1 MNLEWYYTFLEV
13 AKYENYR
20 KAAAEL
26 FTTQTTVFNHIKKLE
41 SFLNIE
47 LFDNVGRNI
56 ILNENGKSFYPIA
69 IETITTYEKGLSRI
83 KNSNKYD
90 YNLNIAVSTYI
101 ASYIIPKF
109 LPIFFKAAPN
119 INISIFVVDKSM
131 AREVEEG
138 RYDIGITREL
148 SGLKNLSYQRV
159 CEGQVKLIVPDMA
172 ENKNVKDEIE
182 YFKKYRIFS
191 NNHPTYWKDL
201 KNDILKLVPKADF
214 CDISSVTV
222 TENLIKSKQ
231 GISYLPT
238 YIFKDGDNRNI
249 KFLNS
254 KYIKEPTSFTYMLW
268 NKDSSQ
274 IQLFLEM
281 FSIFI
286 KKEQNR

>member
-1 MNLEWYYTFLEV
+1 MNLEWYYTFLKV

-20 KAAAEL
+20 KAATEL

-41 SFLNIE
+41 GFLNVE

-56 ILNENGKSFYPIA
+56 ILNENGKLFYPIA
-69 IETITTYEKGLSRI
+69 IETITTYERGLSRI

-90 YNLNIAVSTYI
+90 YNLNIAVTTYI

-109 LPIFFKAAPN
+109 LPIFFKVAPN

-148 SGLKNLSYQRV
+148 SGLKNLSYQRI
-159 CEGQVKLIVPDMA
+159 CEGQIKLVVPDIA
-172 ENKNVKDEIE
+172 ENKNINDEIE

-191 NNHPTYWKDL
+191 DNHPTYWKEL
-201 KNDILKLVPKADF
+201 KSDILKLVSKADF
-214 CDISSVTV
+214 CSISSVNA

-238 YIFKDGDNRNI
+238 YILKDGDNEHI

-254 KYIKEPTSFTYMLW
+254 KHIKDPISFTYMLW
-268 NKDSSQ
+268 NKESSE
-274 IQLFLEM
+274 IQLFLKL
-281 FSIFI
+281 FSRFI
-286 KKEQNR
+286 KNEQDK